1 MHSASPTLDKKM
13 PPRCE
18 FLAWDTDFF
27 GVRIG
32 RIHGPMA
39 EEDAAAVFDWCKKE
53 RIQCAYLLA
62 ASDDDTTVHAAENS
76 GFHLTDVRVALEC
89 PTPQG
94 IVMPPI
100 IRAVHEADVAEI
112 SELASRS
119 HSDSRF
125 YHDAHF
131 ARERCDA
138 LYATWAEKSCH
149 GYADAVFVAERQG
162 RVAGYITCHNDKVSG
177 RIGLIGV
184 AEWARSGGLGRDLIH
199 ASFHYF
205 AQLQL
210 NLVTVV
216 TQGRN
221 TGAQRL
227 YQRNGFAVR
236 TLELWYHRWF

>member
-13 PPRCE
+13 PPRGE
-18 FLAWDTDFF
+18 FLDWDTDFF

-39 EEDAAAVFDWCKKE
+39 EEDVATIFDWCNRE
-53 RIQCAYLLA
+53 RIQCVYLLA
-62 ASDDDTTVHAAENS
+62 GSDDDATVHAAEKS
-76 GFHLTDVRVALEC
+76 GFYLTDMRVTLEC
-89 PTPQG
+89 HTPRET
-94 IVMPPI
+94 VMPQM
-100 IRAVHEADVAEI
+100 IRPVHEADVAEI
-112 SELASRS
+112 SALACRS

-125 YHDAHF
+125 YHDPHF
-131 ARERCDA
+131 SRERCDA

-149 GYADAVFVAERQG
+149 GYADAVFVAEQQG

-184 AEWARSGGLGRDLIH
+184 AEWARGGGLGRDLIE
-199 ASFHYF
+199 ASFHFF
-205 AQLQL
+205 AKLEL

-221 TGAQRL
+221 IGAQRL
-227 YQRNGFAVR
+227 YQRNGFVIR
-236 TLELWYHRWF
+236 SLELWYHRWF